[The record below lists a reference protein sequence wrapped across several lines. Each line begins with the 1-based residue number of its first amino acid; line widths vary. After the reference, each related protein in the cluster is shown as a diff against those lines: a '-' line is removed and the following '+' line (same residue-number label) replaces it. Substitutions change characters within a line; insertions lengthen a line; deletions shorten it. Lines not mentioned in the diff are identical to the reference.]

1 MKMDRRRFIATSTGI
16 FAGAAASSGFVQQI
30 FAQQT
35 GKKPNILL
43 INTDDQPSWW
53 VGAYGNKEIHT
64 PNMDR
69 LATEGM
75 LFRTAVTCPVC
86 SPSRAMLLTGRYN
99 NQVGIDDFINNDE
112 DTGLPNGSITFAKVL
127 ANAGYTTGIVGK
139 WHLGKEQQFW
149 PTVRGF
155 DYWAGFTNAHGP
167 KDPPV
172 IVKHGDKKPETVEHD
187 GFTTNILTDYAIN
200 FIRDNRSAPFAL
212 YLSYPAPH
220 MGYLP
225 VPAEDMEPYK
235 EKKFTF
241 PDYNKFPQVNITEQQ
256 LHRKYIANYAP
267 VTSIDRNMGR
277 LFAEL
282 KSLGL
287 EENTVVIFT
296 GDNGY
301 CLGRHGLE
309 SKGNARY
316 LGTNIPRPNM
326 FDDSIVVPLIVR
338 WPGVVK
344 AGSECNR
351 LVSHLDFFPTMM
363 EAAGLNP
370 ASIPHLEGFSMLPLL
385 RGKEK
390 IWRNELFLI
399 YDMKYHAVAHMR
411 MIRTKRWKLIHHY
424 ENEKLNELY
433 DLQKDPGELENVYRK
448 SEVSSVQRIL
458 TRRLKAWENRVGATK
473 EDLLKRRRH
482 Y

>member
-1 MKMDRRRFIATSTGI
+1 MAISRRKFVASSLGLIAA
-16 FAGAAASSGFVQQI
+16 AGAIGPDLRAAVSSR
-30 FAQQT
+30 
-35 GKKPNILL
+35 KPNIVL

-69 LATEGM
+69 LAAEGM

-99 NQVGIDDFINNDE
+99 HQIGIDDFISNDE
-112 DTGLPNGSITFAKVL
+112 DTGLPNGSITFAQVL

-149 PTVRGF
+149 PNLRGF

-167 KDPPV
+167 TDPTL
-172 IVKHGDKKPETVEHD
+172 IIKHGDKKPENVARK
-187 GFTTNILTDYAIN
+187 GFTINILTDYAID
-200 FIRDNRSAPFAL
+200 FIRNNRNRPFAL
-212 YLSYPAPH
+212 YISYPAPH

-225 VPAEDMEPYK
+225 VPEEDMAPYVGK
-235 EKKFTF
+235 NFTF
-241 PDYNKFPQVNITEQQ
+241 PDYKRFPQVNITEEQ

-267 VTSIDRNMGR
+267 VTSIDRNMGI
-277 LFAEL
+277 LFGEL
-282 KSLGL
+282 KKLGL
-287 EENTVVIFT
+287 EEDTVVIFT

-338 WPGVVK
+338 WPGVVEP
-344 AGSECNR
+344 ASECNR

-363 EAAGLNP
+363 ELAGLNP
-370 ASIPHLEGFSMLPLL
+370 ASIPHLEGISMLPLL

-433 DLQKDPGELENVYRK
+433 DLQKDPGELENVYGG

-458 TRRLKAWENRVGATK
+458 KRRLKAWEKRVGTTK
-473 EDLLKRRRH
+473 EDLLRRRRH

>member
-1 MKMDRRRFIATSTGI
+1 MKMDRRRFIAASTGI
-16 FAGAAASSGFVQQI
+16 FAGAAASSKFVRQI
-30 FAQQT
+30 FARQT
-35 GKKPNILL
+35 EKRPNILL
-43 INTDDQPSWW
+43 INTDDQPAWW
-53 VGAYGNKEIHT
+53 VGAYGNRDIYT

-69 LATEGM
+69 LASEGM

-99 NQVGIDDFINNDE
+99 HQVGIDDFINNDE
-112 DTGLPNGSITFAKVL
+112 DTGLPNGSITFAQVL
-127 ANAGYTTGIVGK
+127 HNAGYKTGIVGK
-139 WHLGKEQQFW
+139 WHLGKEQQYW

-172 IVKHGDKKPETVEHD
+172 IVKHGDKKPETIEHK

-200 FIRDNRSAPFAL
+200 FIRDNRSESFAL

-225 VPAEDMEPYK
+225 VPDEDMAHYK
-235 EKKFTF
+235 GKKFHF
-241 PDYNKFPQVNITEQQ
+241 PDYKKFPQVNITEQQ

-267 VTSIDRNMGR
+267 VTSIDRNMGQ

-282 KSLGL
+282 KALGL

-344 AGSECNR
+344 PGSVCNR

-363 EAAGLNP
+363 ELAGLNP
-370 ASIPHLEGFSMLPLL
+370 ASIPHLEGISMLPLL

-411 MIRTKRWKLIHHY
+411 LIRTRRWKLIHHY
-424 ENEKLNELY
+424 ENEALNELY
-433 DLQKDPGELENVYRK
+433 DLQKDPGELENIYGE
-448 SEVSSVQRIL
+448 SEVSSVQRML
-458 TRRLKAWENRVGATK
+458 TRQLKAWEERVGATK

>member
-1 MKMDRRRFIATSTGI
+1 MKLDRRNFLSASMGFLAGTAAPGI
-16 FAGAAASSGFVQQI
+16 FANN
-30 FAQQT
+30 T
-35 GKKPNILL
+35 RRPGKRPNILL

-53 VGAYGNKEIHT
+53 VGAYGNNDIHT

-69 LATEGM
+69 LAVEGM
-75 LFRTAVTCPVC
+75 LFKAAVTVPVC

-112 DTGLPNGSITFAKVL
+112 DIGLPSGSITFAQVL
-127 ANAGYTTGIVGK
+127 SNAGYTTGIIGK
-139 WHLGKEQQFW
+139 WHLGKEKEYQ
-149 PTVRGF
+149 PTHRGF

-167 KDPPV
+167 KDPTL
-172 IVKHGDKKPETVEHD
+172 ILKRGDKREQTLKVE
-187 GFTTNILTDYAIN
+187 GFTTNILTDYSIE
-200 FIRDNRSAPFAL
+200 FLRENRQRPFML
-212 YLSYPAPH
+212 YLSYTAPH

-225 VPAEDMEPYK
+225 VPEEDMAHYK
-235 EKKFTF
+235 GKKFNF
-241 PDYNKFPQVNITEQQ
+241 PDYKRFPEVQISEEE
-256 LHRKYIANYAP
+256 LHRKYLANYAP

-282 KSLGL
+282 KALGL

-309 SKGNARY
+309 SKGNARF

-326 FDDSIVVPLIVR
+326 FDDSIVVPLIIR

-344 AGSECNR
+344 PGTVCSR
-351 LVSHLDFFPTMM
+351 LVSHLDFFPTLM
-363 EAAGLNP
+363 EIAGLDP
-370 ASIPHLEGFSMLPLL
+370 DAVPHLEGISFLPLL
-385 RGKEK
+385 RGEAK
-390 IWRNELFLI
+390 IWRNEVFLI

-411 MIRTKRWKLIHHY
+411 MVRTERWKLIHHY
-424 ENEKLNELY
+424 EDESKNELY
-433 DLQKDPGELENVYRK
+433 DLENDPGELENLYGNQ
-448 SEVSSVQRIL
+448 SAGSVRNIL
-458 TRRLKAWENRVGATK
+458 ARRLKAWERRIGATK
-473 EDLLKRRRH
+473 KDLLKRVEP